1 MKGRPD
7 RRTTAATAASS
18 NIGNLGK
25 LKAAVTL
32 KRSILTAKP
41 DIEGRDYYPLLAQV
55 GKGATSPKMLAAKS
69 TSVISSLPRAL
80 SVIRRVASRGSYT
93 PIFERRLLRIM
104 AQDVGGEGAAP
115 QPQSRTR
122 YAAAVR
128 CELFS
133 NKKK

>member
-1 MKGRPD
+1 MPIYGIC
-7 RRTTAATAASS
+7 TAFLSREAA
-18 NIGNLGK
+18 IFY
-25 LKAAVTL
+25 
-32 KRSILTAKP
+32 R
-41 DIEGRDYYPLLAQV
+41 LLVKV
-55 GKGATSPKMLAAKS
+55 GKGATSPEMLAAKS

-93 PIFERRLLRIM
+93 PIFERRLRIMAM

-122 YAAAVR
+122 YAAAVS

>member
-1 MKGRPD
+1 MGIIR
-7 RRTTAATAASS
+7 AF
-18 NIGNLGK
+18 IGHFYPNL
-25 LKAAVTL
+25 
-32 KRSILTAKP
+32 AK
-41 DIEGRDYYPLLAQV
+41 V

-93 PIFERRLLRIM
+93 PIFERMLLRRM
-104 AQDVGGEGAAP
+104 ARDVGGEGAAP